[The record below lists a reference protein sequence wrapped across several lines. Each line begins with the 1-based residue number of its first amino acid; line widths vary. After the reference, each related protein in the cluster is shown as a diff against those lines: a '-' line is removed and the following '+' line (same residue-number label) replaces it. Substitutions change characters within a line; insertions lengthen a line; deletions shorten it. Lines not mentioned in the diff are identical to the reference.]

1 MSSIPEEQMQAAE
14 KEWLDGWKQGPQ
26 RLRWNKIPLQVGDAA
41 PEFELANSHGEQ
53 LRIST
58 SWQDRPALIL
68 FWLHYGCG
76 CGIDRAAMLSR
87 EWDSYQAAGANVL
100 IIGQGEPE
108 RAAAYARKY
117 ELPDL
122 PILCDP
128 DFIAYEEYGLVE
140 GKPSQILFDASDEFL
155 DRDLET
161 GLNLVEEGKSW
172 GDRWSTMVGC
182 SPENSLSTS
191 KALSDSRIATTIAKI
206 SPTFEC
212 CSRQFAKP
220 ESRALRGVRLMD
232 PLLQSVPS
240 GRASNRQLLNRPHV
254 AENMRVVNWATQ

>member
-14 KEWLDGWKQGPQ
+14 KEWLDEWKQGPQ

-161 GLNLVEEGKSW
+161 GLNLVEE
-172 GDRWSTMVGC
+172 
-182 SPENSLSTS
+182 
-191 KALSDSRIATTIAKI
+191 
-206 SPTFEC
+206 
-212 CSRQFAKP
+212 RQKLGRPLVDNGWMLPGEFVIDQQ
-220 ESRALRGVRLMD
+220 GVVRLAYRYNYCED
-232 PLLQSVPS
+232 FPDVRVLLAAIREARIEGS
-240 GRASNRQLLNRPHV
+240 
-254 AENMRVVNWATQ
+254 